1 MLQGALD
8 LRLLARDLVD
18 QLLGLL
24 ALHDEV
30 GVTPGDGGLQGRDLL
45 DGLGRLLAD
54 LVVEGDAR
62 RQIVEA
68 ARREGHVEV
77 LGDRLLVHVDQLR
90 GQLLVGHRE
99 TVAGARNCA
108 SLAVMLDWSAVS
120 RCAAAS

>member
-1 MLQGALD
+1 MAAF
-8 LRLLARDLVD
+8 RAV
-18 QLLGLL
+18 
-24 ALHDEV
+24 
-30 GVTPGDGGLQGRDLL
+30 DLL

-90 GQLLVGHRE
+90 GQLLVGHLE
-99 TVAGARNCA
+99 TVAGARQLRFVGGDA
-108 SLAVMLDWSAVS
+108 RLERGEPLRGGVVALDDDLHLAVERVDLALQLTRLGAGGGDGRGSM
-120 RCAAAS
+120 